1 MSRTAGA
8 ASVAAPDRMA
18 PLSAHLAHWAAIT
31 GEDPALTFLDY
42 LVTPE
47 GIARTLTWSQL
58 DRRVSAVAAR
68 LGRTVGRGERVAL
81 LAPQGLDYVVGFL
94 GALRAGVIAVPLFT
108 PDLPGHG
115 DRLATVVADSEPA
128 CVATTAAS
136 AESVRAFLAAQSVSP
151 SVVLLDEV
159 ADDEADGFTP
169 AEVDLDEVAY
179 LQYTS
184 GSTRIPSGV
193 MVSHRNVVANS
204 HQGAQLYGV
213 EPGRS
218 TLVSWLPLFHDMGLV
233 LTACGGIV
241 YGVPA
246 VFTDPV
252 AFLMR
257 PVRWLEMLSRYPGG
271 VTAAPNF
278 AFDYCSKR
286 IDPADRA
293 GLRLENADLII
304 NAAEPVL
311 AETLDRF
318 SETFGPH
325 GLRPEALSAAYGL
338 AEATV
343 LVACWAFDE
352 PYRERSFDFDA
363 LSRGV
368 AQEAAEPFSTSG
380 IPQGQATSTAP
391 GRKGFTGHTQ
401 RMVACGG
408 AENPEGG
415 RLAIVDP
422 ETRQRCPAG
431 RVGEVWVTGPNV
443 SAGYWKRPEDT
454 AEVFGASLEN
464 ESWLRTGDL
473 GVLVDGELY
482 ITGRIKD
489 LIILDG
495 RNHYPHDVEATVEE
509 AHPVVGRHRVAA
521 FSIPAAEGEAMVVV
535 AEVSRHAEEWDAAE
549 VAGAVRR
556 AVSARHS
563 VAVHDVVL
571 VAPND
576 VPRTSSGKI
585 ARLATRARYLDGA
598 LAVAR

>member
-8 ASVAAPDRMA
+8 ASVVAPDRMA
-18 PLSAHLAHWAAIT
+18 PLSAHLAHWAAAT

-42 LVTPE
+42 LVAPE

-58 DRRVSAVAAR
+58 DRRASAVAAR

-128 CVATTAAS
+128 CVATTAPA

-159 ADDEADGFTP
+159 ADNEADESVP

-271 VTAAPNF
+271 ITAAPNF
-278 AFDYCSKR
+278 AFDYCAKR
-286 IDPADRA
+286 IEPADRA

-318 SETFGPH
+318 VETFGPH
-325 GLRPEALSAAYGL
+325 GLRPEVLSAAYGL

-343 LVACWAFDE
+343 LVTCWEFDE
-352 PYRERSFDFDA
+352 PHRERSFDFDA

-368 AQEAAEPFSTSG
+368 AQEA
-380 IPQGQATSTAP
+380 
-391 GRKGFTGHTQ
+391 TGHTQ

-408 AENPEGG
+408 AENPEGA

-431 RVGEVWVTGPNV
+431 RIGEVWVAGPNV
-443 SAGYWKRPEDT
+443 AAGYWKRPEDT

-464 ESWLRTGDL
+464 ASWLRTGDL
-473 GVLVDGELY
+473 GVLVEGELY

-521 FSIPAAEGEAMVVV
+521 FSVPAADGEGMVVV
-535 AEVSRHAEEWDAAE
+535 AEISRHAEEWDTAE

-571 VAPND
+571 VVPND

-585 ARLATRARYLDGA
+585 ARSATRAKYLDGS
-598 LAVAR
+598 LAVVTS

>member
-8 ASVAAPDRMA
+8 THRVAPDRMA
-18 PLSAHLAHWAAIT
+18 PLSAHLAYWAATT
-31 GEDPALTFLDY
+31 GDDPALTFLDY
-42 LVTPE
+42 GVSPD
-47 GIARTLTWSQL
+47 GIARTLSWSQL
-58 DRRVSAVAAR
+58 DRRVTAVANR
-68 LGRTVGRGERVAL
+68 LGQKVGRGERVAL

-115 DRLATVVADSEPA
+115 DRLAAVVADAEPA
-128 CVATTAAS
+128 CVATTRPAT
-136 AESVRAFLAAQSVSP
+136 ESVRAFLSTQGVGP

-159 ADDEADGFTP
+159 TDDDADGFIP
-169 AEVDLDEVAY
+169 VDVDLDEVAY

-184 GSTRIPSGV
+184 GSTRVPSGV
-193 MVSHRNVVANS
+193 MISHRNVVANS
-204 HQGAQLYGV
+204 HQGGELYGA
-213 EPGRS
+213 EHGRS
-218 TLVSWLPLFHDMGLV
+218 TIISWLPLFHDMGLV
-233 LTACGGIV
+233 LTACGGVVHGI
-241 YGVPA
+241 PA

-252 AFLMR
+252 AFLMH

-271 VTAAPNF
+271 ITAAPNF

-311 AETLDRF
+311 AETLNRF
-318 SETFGPH
+318 RDTFGPH
-325 GLRPEALSAAYGL
+325 GLRPEVLSAAYGL

-343 LVACWAFDE
+343 LVACWNFDE
-352 PYRERSFDFDA
+352 PHRERSFDFDA

-368 AQEAAEPFSTSG
+368 AVEATGDFDGLSRGVAKE
-380 IPQGQATSTAP
+380 AT
-391 GRKGFTGHTQ
+391 GRTQ

-408 AENPEGG
+408 ADNPEGA

-422 ETRQRCPAG
+422 GTRQRCPAG
-431 RVGEVWVTGPNV
+431 GIGEVWVTGPNV

-454 AEVFGASLEN
+454 AEAFGARLAGDSA
-464 ESWLRTGDL
+464 SWLRTGDL
-473 GVLVDGELY
+473 GVLVSGELY

-495 RNHYPHDVEATVEE
+495 RNHYPHDVEAAVEE
-509 AHPVVGRHRVAA
+509 AHPAVGRHRIAA
-521 FSIPAAEGEAMVVV
+521 FSVPIPGGEGMVIV
-535 AEVSRHAEEWDAAE
+535 AEVSRHATDPDTAE
-549 VAGAVRR
+549 VAGAIRR
-556 AVSARHS
+556 AVSAQHGI
-563 VAVHDVVL
+563 AVHDVVL
-571 VAPND
+571 VVPD
-576 VPRTSSGKI
+576 EVPRTSSGKI
-585 ARLATRARYLDGA
+585 ARSATRTKYLDGG